1 MAKVRL
7 PGFRCTECG
16 WTSPKWVG
24 RCGECQ
30 AWGTVAEVSAPTSAS
45 GLKARTDGVAPTRA
59 ARPVSQI
66 AEQEV
71 VRSSSGIG
79 EFDRVLGGGLVPGQV
94 VLVAG
99 EPGVGKST
107 LLLAVGHHVAERLA
121 EPGGTDAGRSASS
134 AASGGTA
141 TAGEWDAG
149 VTGGR
154 STVLYVSGEES
165 VEQIGVRA
173 RRIGADSERLLL
185 ADENDLATLLG
196 HIEEHDP
203 ALIIVDS
210 VQTIASA
217 DVEGRAGGVSQVV
230 EVTQVLSRVAK
241 SRRTPMLIV
250 GQSTKDSS
258 IAGPRALEHLVD
270 TVLTFEGDRHTAL
283 RLLRAV
289 KNRYGPADEIV
300 CFEQAE
306 DGLREVTDPS
316 DLFREHRDKPVPG
329 VCVTVTMEGRRPM
342 LAEVQSLV
350 TNAATPNPR
359 RGVSGLD
366 AARVSMLIAVT
377 ERSVRRPI
385 SDKEVYVAT
394 VGGAKLSDPACD
406 LAVCL
411 AIASAS
417 LDRALHG
424 DVLAIGEV
432 ALSGDVRPVPFLAQ
446 RVAEAR
452 RLGFERI
459 LVPRGTRAKL
469 PPDARGA
476 LDGARITEVHHLEDA
491 FAMLR
496 HLSVV

>member
-1 MAKVRL
+1 MAKARAAQY
-7 PGFRCTECG
+7 RCTECG

-24 RCGECQ
+24 RCGGCQ
-30 AWGTVAEVSAPTSAS
+30 SWGTVAEQVATAPSS
-45 GLKARTDGVAPTRA
+45 GLRARTSGVTPTRR
-59 ARPVSQI
+59 ARPVSEI
-66 AEQEV
+66 AQEKV
-71 VRSSSGIG
+71 VRRLTGLG

-107 LLLAVGHHVAERLA
+107 LLLEVGHRYAE
-121 EPGGTDAGRSASS
+121 G
-134 AASGGTA
+134 SGGA
-141 TAGEWDAG
+141 
-149 VTGGR
+149 
-154 STVLYVSGEES
+154 TVLYVSGEES

-173 RRIGADSERLLL
+173 RRIGADSAHLLL

-203 ALIIVDS
+203 VLVVVDS

-217 DVEGRAGGVSQVV
+217 DVEGRAGGMAQVV

-241 SRRTPMLIV
+241 SRRMPMLVV

-300 CFEQAE
+300 CFEQAD
-306 DGLREVTDPS
+306 DGLREVLDPS
-316 DLFREHRDKPVPG
+316 DLFREHRDRPVPG
-329 VCVTVTMEGRRPM
+329 TCVTVTMEGRRAM

-350 TNAATPNPR
+350 TSSAAPNPR
-359 RGVSGLD
+359 RGVTGLD
-366 AARVSMLIAVT
+366 STRVAMLVAVT
-377 ERSVRRPI
+377 ERAGRAKLG
-385 SDKEVYVAT
+385 DKDVFVAT

-411 AIASAS
+411 AIASAA
-417 LDRALHG
+417 LGRAVAS
-424 DVLAIGEV
+424 DVIAIGEV
-432 ALSGDVRPVPFLAQ
+432 ALSGDIRPVPFLTQ
-446 RVAEAR
+446 RVAEAA
-452 RLGFERI
+452 RLGFSRI
-459 LVPRGTRAKL
+459 LVPPGTKAAL
-469 PPDARGA
+469 ARTADGPGA
-476 LDGARITEVHHLEDA
+476 PSAPRMHEVGHLEDA
-491 FAMLR
+491 LEQLH
-496 HLSVV
+496 HLAAGRE

>member
-1 MAKVRL
+1 MAKVRA

-30 AWGTVAEVSAPTSAS
+30 AWGTVAEVSAPTSSS

-66 AEQEV
+66 AELEV

-107 LLLAVGHHVAERLA
+107 LLLAVGHHVAERLGRGA
-121 EPGGTDAGRSASS
+121 EGHGTEGR
-134 AASGGTA
+134 G
-141 TAGEWDAG
+141 
-149 VTGGR
+149 
-154 STVLYVSGEES
+154 TVLYVSGEES

-173 RRIGADSERLLL
+173 RRIGADSDRLLL

-217 DVEGRAGGVSQVV
+217 DVEGRAGGVAQVV

-241 SRRTPMLIV
+241 SRRTPLLVV

-270 TVLTFEGDRHTAL
+270 TVLTFEGDRHTSL

-350 TNAATPNPR
+350 TDAATPNPR

-366 AARVSMLIAVT
+366 AARVAMLVAVT
-377 ERSVRRPI
+377 ERSVRRRI

-394 VGGAKLSDPACD
+394 VGGAKLADPACD

-411 AIASAS
+411 AVASAS
-417 LDRALHG
+417 LGRALHG

-452 RLGFERI
+452 RLGFARI
-459 LVPRGTRAKL
+459 LVPRGTKAKL
-469 PPDARGA
+469 PAAETRTDPDGP
-476 LDGARITEVHHLEDA
+476 RITEVHHLEDA
-491 FAMLR
+491 FGMLR

>member
-1 MAKVRL
+1 MAKVRV

-30 AWGTVAEVSAPTSAS
+30 AWGTVAEVSAPTSSS

-66 AEQEV
+66 AEEHV

-107 LLLAVGHHVAERLA
+107 LLLAVGHHVAESLA
-121 EPGGTDAGRSASS
+121 TVDVADRG
-134 AASGGTA
+134 
-141 TAGEWDAG
+141 
-149 VTGGR
+149 
-154 STVLYVSGEES
+154 TVLYVSGEES

-203 ALIIVDS
+203 ALIVVDS
-210 VQTIASA
+210 IQTIASA
-217 DVEGRAGGVSQVV
+217 DVEGRAGGVAQVV

-316 DLFREHRDKPVPG
+316 ELFREHRDKPVPG

-350 TNAATPNPR
+350 TAAATPNPR

-366 AARVSMLIAVT
+366 AARVAMLVAVT
-377 ERSVRRPI
+377 ERSIKRHI

-394 VGGAKLSDPACD
+394 VGGAKLADPACD

-417 LDRALHG
+417 LERALHG

-459 LVPRGTRAKL
+459 LIPRGGKAKL
-469 PPDARGA
+469 PADARGGI
-476 LDGARITEVHHLEDA
+476 DGPRITEVHHLEDA
-491 FAMLR
+491 FGMLR

>member
-1 MAKVRL
+1 MAKARAA
-7 PGFRCTECG
+7 GFRCTECG
-16 WTSPKWVG
+16 WISPKWVG

-30 AWGTVAEVSAPTSAS
+30 AWGTVAEQSAPTSAT
-45 GLKARTDGVAPTRA
+45 GLKSRTDGVAPTRR

-66 AEQEV
+66 AEEHV
-71 VRSSSGIG
+71 VRSTTGIG

-107 LLLAVGHHVAERLA
+107 LLLAVAHEVAER
-121 EPGGTDAGRSASS
+121 GGG
-134 AASGGTA
+134 
-141 TAGEWDAG
+141 
-149 VTGGR
+149 
-154 STVLYVSGEES
+154 TVLYVSGEES

-173 RRIGADSERLLL
+173 RRTGAGSDRLLL
-185 ADENDLATLLG
+185 ADENDLATVLG
-196 HIEEHDP
+196 HVEEHDP
-203 ALIIVDS
+203 ALIVVDS
-210 VQTIASA
+210 VQTIASS
-217 DVEGRAGGVSQVV
+217 DVEGRAGGVAQVV

-241 SRRTPMLIV
+241 SRRTPLLVV

-300 CFEQAE
+300 CFEQTE
-306 DGLREVTDPS
+306 DGLREVVDPS
-316 DLFREHRDKPVPG
+316 DLFREHREKPVPG
-329 VCVTVTMEGRRPM
+329 TCVTVTVEGRRPM

-350 TNAATPNPR
+350 TESATPNPR

-366 AARVSMLIAVT
+366 AARVAMLVAVT
-377 ERSVRRPI
+377 ERSVRRRI
-385 SDKEVYVAT
+385 SDREVYVAT
-394 VGGAKLSDPACD
+394 VGGAKLADPAVD

-417 LDRALHG
+417 LGRALHA
-424 DVLAIGEV
+424 DVIAIGEV
-432 ALSGDVRPVPFLAQ
+432 ALSGDVRRVPFLAQ

-452 RLGFERI
+452 RLGYQRI
-459 LVPRGTRAKL
+459 LVPRGTKSLL
-469 PPDARGA
+469 PAELQGGPGPDGVRV
-476 LDGARITEVHHLEDA
+476 TEVGHLEEA
-491 FAMLR
+491 LGMLR
-496 HLSVV
+496 HIADL

>member
-1 MAKVRL
+1 MAKARAAQY
-7 PGFRCTECG
+7 RCTECG

-30 AWGTVAEVSAPTSAS
+30 SWGTVAEVAAPAASS
-45 GLKARTDGVAPTRA
+45 GLRSRTSGVAPTRS
-59 ARPVSQI
+59 ARPVSEI
-66 AEQEV
+66 AEQQV
-71 VRSSSGIG
+71 VRRLTGLG

-107 LLLAVGHHVAERLA
+107 LLLEVGHRYAE
-121 EPGGTDAGRSASS
+121 G
-134 AASGGTA
+134 SGGA
-141 TAGEWDAG
+141 
-149 VTGGR
+149 
-154 STVLYVSGEES
+154 TVLYVSGEES

-173 RRIGADSERLLL
+173 RRIGADSAHLLL

-203 ALIIVDS
+203 VLVVVDS

-217 DVEGRAGGVSQVV
+217 DVEGRAGGMTQVV

-241 SRRTPMLIV
+241 SRRMPMLVV

-300 CFEQAE
+300 CFEQAD
-306 DGLREVTDPS
+306 DGLREVLDPS
-316 DLFREHRDKPVPG
+316 DLFREHRDRPVPG
-329 VCVTVTMEGRRPM
+329 TCVTVTMEGRRAM

-350 TNAATPNPR
+350 TSSAAPNPR
-359 RGVSGLD
+359 RGVTGLD
-366 AARVSMLIAVT
+366 STRVAMLVAVT
-377 ERSVRRPI
+377 ERAGRAKLG
-385 SDKEVYVAT
+385 DKDVFVAT

-411 AIASAS
+411 AIASAA
-417 LDRALHG
+417 LGRAVAS
-424 DVLAIGEV
+424 DVIAIGEV
-432 ALSGDVRPVPFLAQ
+432 ALSGDIRPVPFLTQ
-446 RVAEAR
+446 RVAEAA
-452 RLGFERI
+452 RLGFSRI
-459 LVPRGTRAKL
+459 LVPRGTKA
-469 PPDARGA
+469 A
-476 LDGARITEVHHLEDA
+476 LSRTADSPAAPTAPRMHEVGHLEDA
-491 FAMLR
+491 LEQLH
-496 HLSVV
+496 HLAAGHV

>member
-1 MAKVRL
+1 MAKARTAS
-7 PGFRCTECG
+7 FRCTECG
-16 WTSPKWVG
+16 WTSGKWVG

-30 AWGTVAEVSAPTSAS
+30 AWGTVGELSAPAATS
-45 GLKARTDGVAPTRA
+45 GLRSRTSGVRTTRS
-59 ARPVSQI
+59 ARPVSEI
-66 AEQEV
+66 SQERV
-71 VRSSSGIG
+71 VRTTTGLG

-107 LLLAVGHHVAERLA
+107 LLLEVGHRYAE
-121 EPGGTDAGRSASS
+121 GAGRP
-134 AASGGTA
+134 
-141 TAGEWDAG
+141 
-149 VTGGR
+149 
-154 STVLYVSGEES
+154 TVLYVSGEES

-173 RRIGADSERLLL
+173 RRIGADSEHLLL

-203 ALIIVDS
+203 ALVVVDS
-210 VQTIASA
+210 VQTIASG
-217 DVEGRAGGVSQVV
+217 DIDGRAGGMTQVV

-241 SRRTPMLIV
+241 SRRMPMLIV

-300 CFEQAE
+300 CFEQAD
-306 DGLREVTDPS
+306 DGLREVLDPS
-316 DLFREHRDKPVPG
+316 DLFREHRERAVPG
-329 VCVTVTMEGRRPM
+329 TCVTVTMEGRRPM

-350 TNAATPNPR
+350 TDATTPNPR

-366 AARVSMLIAVT
+366 SARVAMLVAVT
-377 ERSVRRPI
+377 ERSAHKRL
-385 SDKEVYVAT
+385 SDRDVFVAT

-411 AIASAS
+411 ALASAA
-417 LDRALHG
+417 LNRALAP

-432 ALSGDVRPVPFLAQ
+432 ALSGDVRPVPFLSQ
-446 RVAEAR
+446 RIAEAG
-452 RLGFERI
+452 RLGFRRV
-459 LVPRGTRAKL
+459 LVPRGTKAIL
-469 PPDARGA
+469 ARNGGDPTA
-476 LDGARITEVHHLEDA
+476 PSDGPKVSEVGHLEDA
-491 FAMLR
+491 LNLLR
-496 HLSVV
+496 HLAAVPG

>member
-1 MAKVRL
+1 MAKVRAA
-7 PGFRCTECG
+7 GFRCTECG

-30 AWGTVAEVSAPTSAS
+30 AWGTVAELAGSAASS
-45 GLKARTDGVAPTRA
+45 GLRARTSGVAPTRP
-59 ARPVSQI
+59 ARPVAEI
-66 AEQEV
+66 AEQAV
-71 VRSSSGIG
+71 TRVATGLG
-79 EFDRVLGGGLVPGQV
+79 EFDRVIGGGLVPGQV
-94 VLVAG
+94 VLLAG

-107 LLLAVGHHVAERLA
+107 LLLDVGHRFADR
-121 EPGGTDAGRSASS
+121 PDAG
-134 AASGGTA
+134 
-141 TAGEWDAG
+141 
-149 VTGGR
+149 
-154 STVLYVSGEES
+154 TVLYVSGEES

-173 RRIGADSERLLL
+173 RRTGATSDRLLL

-203 ALIIVDS
+203 ALVIVDS

-217 DVEGRAGGVSQVV
+217 DVDGRAGGMTQVV

-241 SRRTPMLIV
+241 SRRMPLLVI

-300 CFEQAE
+300 CFEQAD
-306 DGLREVTDPS
+306 DGLREVLDPS
-316 DLFREHRDKPVPG
+316 DLFRENRERPVPG
-329 VCVTVTMEGRRPM
+329 TCVTVTMEGRRPL

-350 TNAATPNPR
+350 AEAGSPNPR

-366 AARVSMLIAVT
+366 SARVAMLVAVT
-377 ERSVRRPI
+377 ERHGQLRLSERDVF
-385 SDKEVYVAT
+385 VAT

-411 AIASAS
+411 ALASSATG
-417 LDRALHG
+417 RPVPA
-424 DVLAIGEV
+424 DVLALGEV
-432 ALSGDVRPVPFLAQ
+432 ALSGDIRKVPLLSP
-446 RVAEAR
+446 RVAEAT
-452 RLGFERI
+452 RLGYRRI
-459 LVPRGTRAKL
+459 LVPRAARSLL
-469 PPDARGA
+469 PPAPEGTTY
-476 LDGARITEVHHLEDA
+476 TEVAHLENA
-491 FAMLR
+491 LGVLR
-496 HLSVV
+496 RLTVVG

>member
-1 MAKVRL
+1 MAKARAI
-7 PGFRCTECG
+7 GFRCTECG
-16 WTSPKWVG
+16 WISPKWVG

-30 AWGTVAEVSAPTSAS
+30 AWGTVAEQSSPTSAT
-45 GLKARTDGVAPTRA
+45 GLKSRTDGVAPTRR

-66 AEQEV
+66 AEEHV
-71 VRSSSGIG
+71 ARSTTGIG

-107 LLLAVGHHVAERLA
+107 LLLAVAHEVAERGA
-121 EPGGTDAGRSASS
+121 
-134 AASGGTA
+134 
-141 TAGEWDAG
+141 
-149 VTGGR
+149 

-173 RRIGADSERLLL
+173 RRTGAASERLLL
-185 ADENDLATLLG
+185 ADENDLATVLG
-196 HIEEHDP
+196 HVEEHDP
-203 ALIIVDS
+203 ALIVVDS

-217 DVEGRAGGVSQVV
+217 DVEGRAGGVAQVV

-241 SRRTPMLIV
+241 SRRTPLLVV

-300 CFEQAE
+300 CFEQTE
-306 DGLREVTDPS
+306 EGLREVVDPS
-316 DLFREHRDKPVPG
+316 DLFREHREKPVPG
-329 VCVTVTMEGRRPM
+329 TCVTVTVEGRRPM

-350 TNAATPNPR
+350 TESATPNPR

-366 AARVSMLIAVT
+366 AARVAMLVAVT
-377 ERSVRRPI
+377 ERSVRRRI
-385 SDKEVYVAT
+385 SDREVYVAT
-394 VGGAKLSDPACD
+394 VGGAKLADPAVD

-411 AIASAS
+411 AIASAT
-417 LDRALHG
+417 LGRALHS
-424 DVLAIGEV
+424 DVIAIGEV
-432 ALSGDVRPVPFLAQ
+432 ALSGDVRRVPFLAQ

-452 RLGFERI
+452 RLGYQRI
-459 LVPRGTRAKL
+459 LVPRGTKALL
-469 PPDARGA
+469 PADLQGSLVPDGVRV
-476 LDGARITEVHHLEDA
+476 TEVGHLEDA
-491 FAMLR
+491 LGMLR

>member
-1 MAKVRL
+1 MAKARV

-30 AWGTVAEVSAPTSAS
+30 AWGTVGEVSAPTSSS

-107 LLLAVGHHVAERLA
+107 LLLAVAHHVAESLGRA
-121 EPGGTDAGRSASS
+121 PGGRG
-134 AASGGTA
+134 
-141 TAGEWDAG
+141 
-149 VTGGR
+149 
-154 STVLYVSGEES
+154 TVLYVSGEES

-203 ALIIVDS
+203 ALIVVDS
-210 VQTIASA
+210 VQTIASS

-350 TNAATPNPR
+350 TTASTPNPR

-366 AARVSMLIAVT
+366 AARVAMLVAVT
-377 ERSVRRPI
+377 ERSVRRHI

-417 LDRALHG
+417 LGRALHG

-459 LVPRGTRAKL
+459 LVPRGTKAKL
-469 PPDARGA
+469 PAEARGG
-476 LDGARITEVHHLEDA
+476 LDGPRITEVNHLEDA
-491 FAMLR
+491 FGMLR

>member
-1 MAKVRL
+1 MAKVRA

-59 ARPVSQI
+59 ARPVREI
-66 AEQEV
+66 AELEV
-71 VRSSSGIG
+71 TRSTSGIG

-107 LLLAVGHHVAERLA
+107 LLLAVGHHVADRLSRTTS
-121 EPGGTDAGRSASS
+121 GTD
-134 AASGGTA
+134 T
-141 TAGEWDAG
+141 
-149 VTGGR
+149 GR

-173 RRIGADSERLLL
+173 RRIGADSDRLLL

-203 ALIIVDS
+203 ALVIVDS

-217 DVEGRAGGVSQVV
+217 DVEGRAGGVAQVV

-241 SRRTPMLIV
+241 SRRTPLLVV

-316 DLFREHRDKPVPG
+316 ELFREHRDKPVPG

-366 AARVSMLIAVT
+366 SARVAMLIAVT

-394 VGGAKLSDPACD
+394 VGGAKLADPACD

-452 RLGFERI
+452 RLGFGRI
-459 LVPRGTRAKL
+459 LVPRGTKAKL
-469 PPDARGA
+469 PASETAGG
-476 LDGARITEVHHLEDA
+476 LDGPRITEVHHLEDA
-491 FAMLR
+491 FGMLR

>member
-1 MAKVRL
+1 MAKARV

-45 GLKARTDGVAPTRA
+45 GLKARTDGIAPTRA

-107 LLLAVGHHVAERLA
+107 LLLAVAHHVAEGLGRA
-121 EPGGTDAGRSASS
+121 AGDGHARSASGPGASSGS
-134 AASGGTA
+134 APGARG
-141 TAGEWDAG
+141 
-149 VTGGR
+149 
-154 STVLYVSGEES
+154 TVLYVSGEES

-203 ALIIVDS
+203 AMIVVDS
-210 VQTIASA
+210 VQTIASS

-270 TVLTFEGDRHTAL
+270 TVLTFEGDRNTAL

-350 TNAATPNPR
+350 TAAATPNPR

-366 AARVSMLIAVT
+366 AARVAMLVAVT
-377 ERSVRRPI
+377 ERSVRRHI

-417 LDRALHG
+417 LGRALHG

-432 ALSGDVRPVPFLAQ
+432 ALSGDIRPVPFLAQ

-469 PPDARGA
+469 PAEARGS
-476 LDGARITEVHHLEDA
+476 LDGPRITEVNHLEDA
-491 FAMLR
+491 FGMLR

>member
-1 MAKVRL
+1 MAKTR
-7 PGFRCTECG
+7 PAFRCTECG
-16 WTSPKWVG
+16 ATSPKWVG

-30 AWGTVAEVSAPTSAS
+30 AWGTVAEVGAATTSS
-45 GLKARTDGVAPTRA
+45 GLRASTTGVAPARR
-59 ARPVSQI
+59 ARPVSEI
-66 AEQEV
+66 AEAQV
-71 VRSSSGIG
+71 TRTRTGLG

-107 LLLAVGHHVAERLA
+107 LLLEVGHRYAE
-121 EPGGTDAGRSASS
+121 AG
-134 AASGGTA
+134 SG
-141 TAGEWDAG
+141 
-149 VTGGR
+149 
-154 STVLYVSGEES
+154 TVLYVSGEES

-173 RRIGADSERLLL
+173 RRIGADSDRLLL

-203 ALIIVDS
+203 ALVVVDS

-217 DVEGRAGGVSQVV
+217 DVEGRAGGVAQVV

-241 SRRTPMLIV
+241 SRRTPLLVV

-300 CFEQAE
+300 CFEQVD
-306 DGLREVTDPS
+306 DGLREVVDAS
-316 DLFREHRDKPVPG
+316 DLWRENRERPVPG
-329 VCVTVTMEGRRPM
+329 TCVTVTVEGRRPM

-350 TNAATPNPR
+350 TSATTPNPR

-366 AARVSMLIAVT
+366 SSRVAMLVAVT
-377 ERSVRRPI
+377 ERCSRRRL
-385 SDKEVYVAT
+385 SDRDVFVAT
-394 VGGAKLSDPACD
+394 VGGAKLSDPAVD

-411 AIASAS
+411 ALVSA
-417 LDRALHG
+417 AVG
-424 DVLAIGEV
+424 TPVAPDVLVIGEV
-432 ALSGDVRPVPFLAQ
+432 ALSGDVRPVPFLSQ
-446 RVAEAR
+446 RVAEAA
-452 RLGFERI
+452 RLGYTRV
-459 LVPRGTRAKL
+459 LVPRGSRT
-469 PPDARGA
+469 A
-476 LDGARITEVHHLEDA
+476 LGRSAPLEGVRVTEVAHLEDA
-491 FAMLR
+491 LGQLR
-496 HLSVV
+496 HLAVVEG

>member
-1 MAKVRL
+1 MAKARG
-7 PGFRCTECG
+7 PQFRCTECG
-16 WTSPKWVG
+16 WTSGKWVG

-30 AWGTVAEVSAPTSAS
+30 AWGTVAEQSAPATAT
-45 GLKARTDGVAPTRA
+45 GLKSRTDGVAPTRR
-59 ARPVSQI
+59 ARPVSEI
-66 AEQEV
+66 AEV
-71 VRSSSGIG
+71 HVARSSSGIG

-107 LLLAVGHHVAERLA
+107 LLLAVAHHVAEALSDD
-121 EPGGTDAGRSASS
+121 G
-134 AASGGTA
+134 
-141 TAGEWDAG
+141 
-149 VTGGR
+149 
-154 STVLYVSGEES
+154 TVLYVSGEES

-173 RRIGADSERLLL
+173 RRTGAGSPRLLL
-185 ADENDLATLLG
+185 ADENDLATVLG
-196 HIEEHDP
+196 HVEEHDP
-203 ALIIVDS
+203 ALIVVDS

-217 DVEGRAGGVSQVV
+217 DVEGRAGGVAQVV

-241 SRRTPMLIV
+241 SRRTPLLVV

-270 TVLTFEGDRHTAL
+270 TVLTFEGDRHTSL

-300 CFEQAE
+300 CFEQTE
-306 DGLREVTDPS
+306 DGLREVVDPS
-316 DLFREHRDKPVPG
+316 ELFREHRERPVPG
-329 VCVTVTMEGRRPM
+329 VCVTVTVEGRRPM

-350 TNAATPNPR
+350 TEAATPNPR

-366 AARVSMLIAVT
+366 AARVAMLVAVT
-377 ERSVRRPI
+377 ERSVRRRI

-394 VGGAKLSDPACD
+394 VGGAKLADPACD

-411 AIASAS
+411 AVASAS
-417 LDRALHG
+417 LGRALHA

-432 ALSGDVRPVPFLAQ
+432 ALSGDVRRVPFLTQ

-452 RLGFERI
+452 RLGYERI
-459 LVPRGTRAKL
+459 LVPRGTKALL
-469 PPDARGA
+469 PSAGDRGA
-476 LDGARITEVHHLEDA
+476 LDGPRITEVGHLEDA
-491 FAMLR
+491 LGMLR